1 MRKKKIGSF
10 RLLCVLIF
18 ILLPTLP
25 VCSKGIVARGRT
37 DVREEIR
44 PQVFLLVPEEGSTN
58 EIYISRF
65 LLPSSLAAYGW
76 ARFVVDGD
84 EISLQSEGDYRII
97 SKDMAIEDRFGGFI
111 IYRADVLTDEADPEK
126 VSADNRCTVT
136 FSISDLI
143 NKKGEVFY
151 QPARQ
156 AVISGIKHSG
166 RKKGSV
172 RLLYILYLGK
182 GKFKAEVTVR

>member
-1 MRKKKIGSF
+1 MVKKKKCSF
-10 RLLCVLIF
+10 GPLWVLIL
-18 ILLPTLP
+18 ILLPALP
-25 VCSKGIVARGRT
+25 VCSKGIAAKRKMEEK
-37 DVREEIR
+37 EEIP
-44 PQVFLLVPEEGSTN
+44 PQVFLLVSEEGSTN

-111 IYRADVLTDEADPEK
+111 IYRADALADEADPER
-126 VSADNRCTVT
+126 VSADNRYTVT

-151 QPARQ
+151 QPSRQ
-156 AVISGIKHSG
+156 AVISGVKRSG
-166 RKKGSV
+166 RQKGSV
-172 RLLYILYLGK
+172 RLVYILYLGK

>member
-1 MRKKKIGSF
+1 MVKKKKCSF
-10 RLLCVLIF
+10 RLLWVLIL
-18 ILLPTLP
+18 ILLPALP
-25 VCSKGIVARGRT
+25 VCSKGIVAGGKT
-37 DVREEIR
+37 EEKEEIR

-76 ARFVVDGD
+76 ARFVLDGD
-84 EISLQSEGDYRII
+84 EILLQSEGDYRII

-111 IYRADVLTDEADPEK
+111 IYRAYALTDETGPET
-126 VSADNRCTVT
+126 VSADNRYTVT

-151 QPARQ
+151 QPSRQ
-156 AVISGIKHSG
+156 AVISGVKRSG
-166 RKKGSV
+166 RQKGSV
-172 RLLYILYLGK
+172 RLVYILYLGK